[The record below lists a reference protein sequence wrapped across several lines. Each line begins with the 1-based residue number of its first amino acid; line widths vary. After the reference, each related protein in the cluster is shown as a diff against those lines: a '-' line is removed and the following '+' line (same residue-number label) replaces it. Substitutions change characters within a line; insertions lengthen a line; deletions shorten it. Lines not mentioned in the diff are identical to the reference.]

1 VLSFVRITCTYE
13 RWVARRIRELRV
25 TFGDEFR
32 DGKEGEMLQAP
43 TATAKA
49 RRGDELVVGRAR
61 RTTATITQ
69 PSITA
74 LELHFEHLKVL
85 GIRLGALIGANSG
98 SRGEAGYPSP
108 SIRRR
113 RKVYWYYG

>member
-1 VLSFVRITCTYE
+1 VLPFISITCIYE
-13 RWVARRIRELRV
+13 RWVAHRIRELRV

-43 TATAKA
+43 TATARA
-49 RRGDELVVGRAR
+49 RRGDELVVGRTR
-61 RTTATITQ
+61 RTNATITQ
-69 PSITA
+69 PGITA
-74 LELHFEHLKVL
+74 LERHFENFKVL
-85 GIRLGALIGANSG
+85 GIRLGALMGADSG

-113 RKVYWYYG
+113 RKM